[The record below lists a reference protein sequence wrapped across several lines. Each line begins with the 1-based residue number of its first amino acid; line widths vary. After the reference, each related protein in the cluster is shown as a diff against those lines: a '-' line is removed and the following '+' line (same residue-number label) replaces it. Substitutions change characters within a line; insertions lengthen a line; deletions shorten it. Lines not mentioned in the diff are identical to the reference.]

1 MVEAGLALMVVGIAL
16 LLAEARRSGGVLGV
30 FGGIALA
37 SGAGFATAGSG
48 GGSVRIAAAVAA
60 ALGLTIAW
68 VALLARRAV
77 IAARRRARA
86 AADTL
91 GGRTGVV
98 RTWNGEGGEVFV
110 DGSLWR
116 ARRSPYDPGGRLDP
130 GDAVVVD
137 GVRGPMLAVRRADAG
152 EA

>member
-48 GGSVRIAAAVAA
+48 GGTVRVVAVAA

-98 RTWNGEGGEVFV
+98 RTWNGDGGEVFV

-137 GVRGPMLAVRRADAG
+137 GVRGPMLAVRRPDAW